1 MRRWIGGVAVLLFA
15 VGVAAAQ
22 EWKAPG
28 TAKSMKNP
36 VAKAAGVKDTKAA
49 YETNCVLCHGA
60 TGRGDGPAATALNP
74 KPKNFADKTI
84 QSQSDG
90 ELYWKI
96 TEGRG
101 VMPGW
106 RTLQENVRWGLVHYV
121 RSLGEK
127 K

>member
-1 MRRWIGGVAVLLFA
+1 MRRWSGGVAVLLFA

-22 EWKAPG
+22 EWKAPE

-36 VAKAAGVKDTKAA
+36 VAKSAGLKDAQTA
-49 YETNCVLCHGA
+49 YERNCALCHGP

-74 KPKNFADKTI
+74 KPRNFADRTI

-106 RTLQENVRWGLVHYV
+106 RTLPDKARWGLVHYV
-121 RSLGEK
+121 RWLGDK

>member
-1 MRRWIGGVAVLLFA
+1 MGRWVGGVAVLLFA
-15 VGVAAAQ
+15 VGLAAAQ
-22 EWKAPG
+22 EWKAPEK
-28 TAKSMKNP
+28 ARAMKNP
-36 VAKAAGVKDTKAA
+36 VTKAAGIEEAKPVYDK
-49 YETNCVLCHGA
+49 NCALCHGTA
-60 TGRGDGPAATALNP
+60 GKGDGPAASALNP
-74 KPKNFADKTI
+74 KPKNFADRMI

-106 RTLQENVRWGLVHYV
+106 RTLPEKARWGLVHYV
-121 RSLGEK
+121 RSLGGK